1 MLIIPLR
8 PTGRKERNTRKKTQ
22 ERVKVLR
29 QPKVVQRED
38 ERLQHL
44 W

>member
-1 MLIIPLR
+1 MLITSLR
-8 PTGRKERNTRKKTQ
+8 PTKRKAQ
-22 ERVKVLR
+22 GRVKVLR

-44 W
+44 